1 MKKLSG
7 KLIALFTLVM
17 LLLGWTGWGVLRSI
31 FPDEIFAWYPYIP
44 AVFLVMGLSM
54 IITLAKNYK
63 IDGKKLVN
71 VYMVLKLL
79 KLVTAMVYMLGFYFT
94 VGKDIKVFGFTF
106 AAFYAAYIGIE
117 TYIFSLIEK
126 QIKKEE

>member
-1 MKKLSG
+1 MKKLSA
-7 KLIALFTLVM
+7 KLLGLFTLVM
-17 LLLGWTGWGVLRSI
+17 LVLGWTGWGILKSI
-31 FPDEIFAWYPYIP
+31 FPDEVFTWYPYIP
-44 AVFLVMGLSM
+44 SIFLVMGLSM

-71 VYMVLKLL
+71 IYMVLKLL

-126 QIKKEE
+126 QIKNEE